1 MDILPKLWIHRLMEK
16 QQNHIIVY
24 YQISVISL
32 GLIQFESKQQ
42 MFLEYTTLCFINL
55 FWILNR

>member
-1 MDILPKLWIHRLMEK
+1 MEK

-32 GLIQFESKQQ
+32 GLIQFESKQL
-42 MFLEYTTLCFINL
+42 MFA
-55 FWILNR
+55 NRDAKKNI

>member
-1 MDILPKLWIHRLMEK
+1 MEK